1 MHTIKNMIRKGIL
14 CLFPLF
20 TMTAC
25 SGKEEIV
32 FEQDTQDERWESQSA
47 SEALAGTQDSPQST
61 GAGGEADTAL
71 AGGEAGAAGGVAD
84 YDAVS
89 PETLPE
95 NMDKPASPGEIYVH
109 ICGAVVN
116 PGVYALA
123 TGSRIFEG
131 IEIAGGFRED
141 ACEDYVNLA
150 KTLQD
155 GQRIVIPT
163 MEEVEAAG
171 EDDAYHKRWMTE
183 ADTGTDTEEAGASV
197 EAAQGVSTQSDGLI
211 NINLATESELSS
223 INGIGAGKAAAIV
236 KYRQEIGGFTSIEEI
251 MEVSGIGQGIYEKI
265 KDKITVR

>member
-1 MHTIKNMIRKGIL
+1 MF

-20 TMTAC
+20 MLTAC

-32 FEQDTQDERWESQSA
+32 FEQGTQENCLESGTSSEDLSETQDLPLSA
-47 SEALAGTQDSPQST
+47 
-61 GAGGEADTAL
+61 GEADIA
-71 AGGEAGAAGGVAD
+71 AAGGGVGTADGVAD
-84 YDAVS
+84 SGTAS
-89 PETLPE
+89 LETLP
-95 NMDKPASPGEIYVH
+95 DTTQKADSSGEIYVH

-123 TGSRIFEG
+123 ADSRIFEG
-131 IEIAGGFRED
+131 IETAGGFRED

-171 EDDAYHKRWMTE
+171 EDDAYYKRWMIE
-183 ADTGTDTEEAGASV
+183 ADTGTDTGEAGQSADSSQEAS
-197 EAAQGVSTQSDGLI
+197 AQPDGLI
-211 NINLATESELSS
+211 NINLATESELSTIS
-223 INGIGAGKAAAIV
+223 GIGAGKAAAIV
-236 KYRQEIGGFTSIEEI
+236 KYRQETGGFTSIEEI